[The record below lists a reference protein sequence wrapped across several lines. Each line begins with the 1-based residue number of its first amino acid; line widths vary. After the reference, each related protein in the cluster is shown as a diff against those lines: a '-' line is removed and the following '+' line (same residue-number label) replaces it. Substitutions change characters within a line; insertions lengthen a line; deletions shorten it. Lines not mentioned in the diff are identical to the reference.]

1 MQVSFYSILVKHF
14 IIWHAYIN
22 DIKSFTFDEYFSGI
36 GGDLRKAW
44 LDYYTFGGL
53 PQVALLE
60 TEEKKTDYL
69 RSLYETT
76 YPLPMSM
83 NDLEQALD
91 PARFFRLN
99 RQYIANIKG
108 IRKISLYFGSKLMV
122 KLKGCEDDNIVIS
135 KEKATLFKKWLE
147 K

>member
-1 MQVSFYSILVKHF
+1 MQRTHHGRLLCIAIKPQFADCGTQLVSVNRLTVDGTS
-14 IIWHAYIN
+14 
-22 DIKSFTFDEYFSGI
+22 
-36 GGDLRKAW
+36 
-44 LDYYTFGGL
+44 
-53 PQVALLE
+53 
-60 TEEKKTDYL
+60 
-69 RSLYETT
+69 

-108 IRKISLYFGSKLMV
+108 IRKISFYFGSKLMV

-135 KEKATLFKKWLE
+135 KEKAASFKKWLE

>member
-1 MQVSFYSILVKHF
+1 MRDNRIT
-14 IIWHAYIN
+14 A
-22 DIKSFTFDEYFSGI
+22 FTVDGTS
-36 GGDLRKAW
+36 
-44 LDYYTFGGL
+44 
-53 PQVALLE
+53 
-60 TEEKKTDYL
+60 
-69 RSLYETT
+69 

-108 IRKISLYFGSKLMV
+108 IRKISFYFGSKLMV

-135 KEKATLFKKWLE
+135 KEKTALFKKWLE

>member
-1 MQVSFYSILVKHF
+1 MQVSFYSIHAKHF

-135 KEKATLFKKWLE
+135 KEKATLF
-147 K
+147 

>member
-22 DIKSFTFDEYFSGI
+22 DNKSLTFDEYFSGI

-135 KEKATLFKKWLE
+135 KEKATLF
-147 K
+147 

>member
-22 DIKSFTFDEYFSGI
+22 DNKSFTFDEYFSGI

-69 RSLYETT
+69 RSLYKTT

-135 KEKATLFKKWLE
+135 KEKATLF
-147 K
+147 

>member
-22 DIKSFTFDEYFSGI
+22 DNKSLTFDEYFSGI

-76 YPLPMSM
+76 YPQPMSM

-135 KEKATLFKKWLE
+135 KEKATLF
-147 K
+147 

>member
-1 MQVSFYSILVKHF
+1 MQVSFYSILLKHF

-22 DIKSFTFDEYFSGI
+22 DNKSLTFDEYFSGI

-76 YPLPMSM
+76 YPQPMSM

-135 KEKATLFKKWLE
+135 KEKATLF
-147 K
+147 

>member
-1 MQVSFYSILVKHF
+1 M
-14 IIWHAYIN
+14 
-22 DIKSFTFDEYFSGI
+22 
-36 GGDLRKAW
+36 
-44 LDYYTFGGL
+44 DYYTFGGL

-108 IRKISLYFGSKLMV
+108 IRKISLYFGSKLIV

>member
-1 MQVSFYSILVKHF
+1 VSPLHDVLNDTRQYRERFLITKGDELCMLCADDIS
-14 IIWHAYIN
+14 YIN
-22 DIKSFTFDEYFSGI
+22 MRDNRITAFTVDGTS
-36 GGDLRKAW
+36 
-44 LDYYTFGGL
+44 
-53 PQVALLE
+53 
-60 TEEKKTDYL
+60 
-69 RSLYETT
+69 

-91 PARFFRLN
+91 PDRFFRLN

-108 IRKISLYFGSKLMV
+108 IRKISFYFGSKLMV

-135 KEKATLFKKWLE
+135 KEKAALFKKWLE

>member
-135 KEKATLFKKWLE
+135 KEKATLF
-147 K
+147 

>member
-1 MQVSFYSILVKHF
+1 M
-14 IIWHAYIN
+14 
-22 DIKSFTFDEYFSGI
+22 
-36 GGDLRKAW
+36 
-44 LDYYTFGGL
+44 DYYTFGGL

-69 RSLYETT
+69 RSLHETT

-135 KEKATLFKKWLE
+135 KEKATLF
-147 K
+147 

>member
-22 DIKSFTFDEYFSGI
+22 DNKSLTFDEYFSGI

-83 NDLEQALD
+83 NDLKQALD

-135 KEKATLFKKWLE
+135 KEKATLF
-147 K
+147 

>member
-22 DIKSFTFDEYFSGI
+22 DNKSLTFDEYFSGI

-69 RSLYETT
+69 RCLYETT

-135 KEKATLFKKWLE
+135 KEKATLF
-147 K
+147 

>member
-22 DIKSFTFDEYFSGI
+22 DNKSFTFDEYFSGI

-135 KEKATLFKKWLE
+135 KEKATLF
-147 K
+147 